1 MPLAADPTDPLLA
14 TLREHLG
21 GEYDVERELGRGAMG
36 VVFRATDR
44 ELGRPVAL
52 KVLPPALA
60 TTDSIAERF
69 KREARMMAS
78 LDHPNVMPVYRV
90 GQAGG
95 VPYMTMKLV
104 EGRSLDAVLAEQ
116 GALPLAVV
124 VVVLRA
130 AAAALAAAHERGIV
144 HRDVKGGNLLL
155 DLDGRVLVTDFG
167 IARAV
172 DDASLTATSTI
183 VGTPYY
189 MSPEQCAGKRVGP
202 QSDQYSLGVLAFQML
217 SGSVPFD
224 ADSLAGIMHHHFFT
238 PVPDLGTLR
247 GGLPRPLLDVVARML
262 EKEPERRFAS
272 TRELVEALE
281 AVPLDPAARRA
292 GEDQLRSL
300 ARGEALPR
308 IATTSLDRAATI
320 APRARAAAW
329 APWGATLAHRLR
341 GRPMAMRTKI
351 LLAVVGIVLLVGGA
365 LAIRESRSAEA
376 AIRRG
381 AGLYARGDRAGAASA
396 FEEAAAR
403 APRMALPHVYLARIA
418 RENGDVPRATR
429 EIGAALELEPR
440 SAAAHREL
448 GALHLSAGRAD
459 LARDAYVRS
468 LRLEPDDRGALGYLG
483 CALVRLGRPDQ
494 AQRFLARAGDG
505 PWRSCAGTRGR

>member
-1 MPLAADPTDPLLA
+1 
-14 TLREHLG
+14 
-21 GEYDVERELGRGAMG
+21 
-36 VVFRATDR
+36 
-44 ELGRPVAL
+44 
-52 KVLPPALA
+52 
-60 TTDSIAERF
+60 
-69 KREARMMAS
+69 
-78 LDHPNVMPVYRV
+78 
-90 GQAGG
+90 
-95 VPYMTMKLV
+95 
-104 EGRSLDAVLAEQ
+104 
-116 GALPLAVV
+116 
-124 VVVLRA
+124 
-130 AAAALAAAHERGIV
+130 
-144 HRDVKGGNLLL
+144 VKGGNLLL

-238 PVPDLGTLR
+238 PVPELGTLR

-272 TRELVEALE
+272 TRELVDALE
-281 AVPLDPAARRA
+281 GIPVDAAARRA
-292 GEDQLRSL
+292 GEVQLRSL

-308 IATTSLDRAATI
+308 IATTSLDRAETI

-341 GRPMAMRTKI
+341 GRPMAVRTKI
-351 LLAVVGIVLLVGGA
+351 LLAVLGIVLLVGGA

-381 AGLYARGDRAGAASA
+381 ARLYSRGDRAGAVAS
-396 FEEAAAR
+396 FEEATAR
-403 APRMALPHVYLARIA
+403 DPRLALPHVYLARIA

-429 EIGAALELEPR
+429 EIGAALELEPG

-448 GALHLSAGRAD
+448 GALHLSAGRAE

-483 CALVRLGRPDQ
+483 CALVRLGRPGE
-494 AQRFLARAGDG
+494 ARRFLARAGDG
-505 PWRSCAGTRGR
+505 PWRSCAGSRGR